1 MKSNKFPR
9 IIIGAGASGAG
20 KTTTT
25 CAIIKALVNRKLSV
39 ASFKC
44 GPDYIDTMFHGKI
57 VGEKSRNLDPYFF
70 SDNTLRFLLANHA
83 EGKDSCR
90 LLAVDTTSCCLD
102 DGSVSI
108 EFTAEEEWLATLVP
122 GQAFELIGIIRMQP
136 HGAQNI
142 AVIAAESLV
151 PLDGMVSD
159 IQW

>member
-1 MKSNKFPR
+1 MYH
-9 IIIGAGASGAG
+9 
-20 KTTTT
+20 
-25 CAIIKALVNRKLSV
+25 LSW
-39 ASFKC
+39 
-44 GPDYIDTMFHGKI
+44 
-57 VGEKSRNLDPYFF
+57 
-70 SDNTLRFLLANHA
+70 LRRGFLLSAVVILLLTAVGLSEGLPIDLDLKRLSSTMCYAMVNDLINAPERYEGQRIRLHGYFQRYHA

-108 EFTAEEEWLATLVP
+108 EFTAEEELLATLVP

-142 AVIAAESLV
+142 AVIAAESIV